1 MRDPLEPDAPPIGVD
16 PLVCGRHVTS
26 ADRVRVPDVRGGDL
40 ADVGAAPRLMA
51 LAALR
56 ELREH
61 ADGVPPGQELFDEAA
76 GLFEE
81 AELEGESPE
90 EYAARVSYATGLT
103 AAAVAQSVRDLVDE
117 LRELT
122 RTTAAELP
130 GTGFGSDSGIG
141 FATRWV
147 PRGRVFAAVMAS
159 NHPTPNVTWAQAL
172 FHGYSV
178 AVKPGSRDP
187 FTPLRLT
194 RALLAA
200 GLPPGKLAYLPA
212 SHQTGEFLLK
222 EADRG
227 IVYGGDSAV
236 RRWQGDE
243 TVAVRGP
250 GRTKAL
256 LDRDAD
262 ETITAHL
269 ALSASFDGG
278 TRCTNLS
285 AVLTTRPVAEV
296 ADALARRLATLPSV
310 PVTTATATLLAA
322 DRERAERIRRQV
334 DELRAA
340 PGVTDHS
347 ARHDPA
353 GTETAVALADGSH
366 LLRPLVLSVDEV
378 HHPAVGTELP
388 FPFVVVAPWTPADGV
403 APLRESLVL
412 NLLTDDEELVDAA
425 VREPSV
431 RKITRGAVLPWT
443 AVPGIPHDDNY
454 TQFLLEPKGVVAVA

>member
-1 MRDPLEPDAPPIGVD
+1 MTSEPLLAVN
-16 PLVCGRHVTS
+16 PLVCGRSVTS
-26 ADRVRVPDVRGGDL
+26 SDRGRLPDVRGGDL

-56 ELREH
+56 ELRTH
-61 ADGVPPGQELFDEAA
+61 ADGVPVAQEVFDRAA
-76 GLFEE
+76 ELFEE
-81 AELEGESPE
+81 AVLEGESPE
-90 EYAARVSYATGLT
+90 DYADRVSYATGLT

-117 LRELT
+117 LRELSE
-122 RTTAAELP
+122 TTAAELP
-130 GTGFGSDSGIG
+130 GTGFGAG

-194 RALLAA
+194 RALLTA
-200 GLPPGKLAYLPA
+200 GLPAHKLAFLPA
-212 SHQTGEFLLK
+212 SHETGEFLLK

-243 TVAVRGP
+243 SVAVRGP

-256 LDRDAD
+256 LDAEAD
-262 ETITAHL
+262 EQTVAHL

-285 AVLTTRPVAEV
+285 AVLTTRPVHEV
-296 ADALARRLATLPSV
+296 ADALARRLAALPSV
-310 PVTTATATLLAA
+310 PVTTAGATLLVA
-322 DRERAERIRRQV
+322 DRERAARIRRQV

-347 ARHDPA
+347 AGHDPA
-353 GTETAVALADGSH
+353 GKDTVVELADGSQ
-366 LLRPLVLSVDEV
+366 LLRPLVLSVDRV
-378 HHPAVGTELP
+378 DHPAVGTELP

-403 APLRESLVL
+403 APLRGSLAL
-412 NLLTDDEELVDAA
+412 NLLTEDEELVDAA

-431 RKITRGAVLPWT
+431 RKVTRGAVLPWT

-454 TQFLLEPKGVVAVA
+454 TQFLLEPKGVVAAAS